1 MNAAPS
7 AAALPLRDIHLPPSP
22 SWWPPAPGW
31 WLVAALAIA
40 LLAWALRWSWRELGE
55 RRWRRRI
62 HAELERIAASHA
74 AQPDAALLASE
85 VSQLLR
91 RAARLIDPAAVALRG
106 DAWLLFL
113 DRQLPQAGREA
124 EPFRSGAGR
133 VLADAQYRRA
143 GDPALRTLDA
153 RALLDLAR
161 SWLAHAL
168 PRRHGRV

>member
-1 MNAAPS
+1 MSTP
-7 AAALPLRDIHLPPSP
+7 AAALPLRDIHLPPP
-22 SWWPPAPGW
+22 PGWWPPAPGW
-31 WLVAALAIA
+31 WIVAALSLV
-40 LLAWALRWSWRELGE
+40 LLALMLRWLLRELGE

-74 AQPDAALLASE
+74 AQPDAVHLAGE

-91 RAARLIDPAAVALRG
+91 RATRLIDPAAVALRG

-113 DRQLPQAGREA
+113 DRQLPPAQRDAA
-124 EPFRSGAGR
+124 PFRSGAGR
-133 VLADAQYRRA
+133 ALADGPYRRT
-143 GDPALRTLDA
+143 GDPALHAMDV

-161 SWLAHAL
+161 SWLRHAL